1 MHARFNT
8 WRASPEVNSRAAIA
22 LGCLAL
28 WLLIEYFVV
37 GDALHT
43 GEHARQALSS
53 NARQA
58 TAAKAREMTQVLNDI
73 YVGTRTIALL
83 PAVRTAAP
91 HNRSSAADDVID
103 GKRFTTTDAQT
114 VAQLYF
120 HLADVLSVS
129 ETYIVY
135 DGFAPERGEVPFLM
149 FDSVIVERFRKLTGI
164 GAPGTNPAL
173 ESDRPE
179 EYEDEEY
186 TELTHQLDTLRHDQP
201 SLPAG
206 APQGVVSLVSKALI
220 TCDNSQFTST
230 RQGHAVDR
238 MGVMFS
244 VPIHDAGTGAFKGL
258 VTTIV
263 RLNALEAR
271 LIDWPLVPVSDAEH
285 DYIHRL
291 RLDTTVPSEYVL
303 ENAQTGLR
311 ISDRRHAAVAAI
323 AAGRERAG
331 LSVRVTL
338 DGPAGAPWV
347 LYRHVPQASFDAIDK
362 DMRRT
367 IEVQSAL
374 TTAVLLALAGIA
386 LLILSQRR
394 NAVLL
399 KEMAEYDPLTG
410 LPNRRQIDRCIDT
423 ALSQAAATQRRLCVV
438 MVDLDNFKSVN
449 DNLGHHVGDLL
460 LIEVARRFQKQLH
473 AADAAVAD
481 DAEDDKSAP
490 PLIGRLGGDEFLIV
504 LPSIRDEDAVCA
516 FTETLLSAL
525 AVPMF
530 VEGHALPVRASMGVA
545 IYPEHG
551 ASAAQLLRSADQAM
565 YAAKRVDDSAVV
577 VFEREVDHSA
587 MRRLRLTGDLREA
600 LAQQQFELHYQNVVN
615 LQRRRVDCAEALL
628 RWRHPELGMLSPAEF
643 VPLLERSGLIVPVG
657 LWALRQALDQLR
669 AWQASGS
676 VIEAVSVNVSVV
688 QLAQSDF
695 SSDALAVLAD
705 SGVDPARVTM
715 EVTESV
721 LMDNPERSIAQL
733 QTLRDAGLRIAID
746 DFGAGYSSLAYLRR
760 LPVQVMKID
769 RALLIDAVHPTGR
782 AILSAMVDLA
792 AELGLD
798 CIAEGVETLEQYG
811 LLFDIGCHRLQ
822 GYLFARPMPAA
833 EAEAAARRLDLANVL
848 ATGGMFTDSSFARLE
863 RRSGFAALGA

>member
-1 MHARFNT
+1 MHARLNT
-8 WRASPEVNSRAAIA
+8 WRANPEFNSRAAIA

-37 GDALHT
+37 GDALHNR
-43 GEHARQALSS
+43 EQARQTLSS
-53 NARQA
+53 TARQA
-58 TAAKAREMTQVLNDI
+58 TDAKAREIGQVLNDI

-103 GKRFTTTDAQT
+103 GKRFSTTDAQT

-149 FDSVIVERFRKLTGI
+149 FDSVIVERFRKLAGI
-164 GAPGTNPAL
+164 GTPGANAAT

-179 EYEDEEY
+179 EYEGDEY
-186 TELTHQLDTLRHDQP
+186 AELTRQLDTLRHDQP
-201 SLPAG
+201 GLPAN
-206 APQGVVSLVSKALI
+206 APQGVASLVSKALV
-220 TCDNSQFTST
+220 TCDNSQFIST

-291 RLDTTVPSEYVL
+291 RLDTTAPSEYVL

-311 ISDRRHAAVAAI
+311 IGDRRHAAVAAI
-323 AAGRERAG
+323 ASGRERAG
-331 LSVRVTL
+331 LSVRVAL

-347 LYRHVPQASFDAIDK
+347 LYRHVPQASFDAIDTE
-362 DMRRT
+362 MHRT
-367 IEVQSAL
+367 IGVQSAL
-374 TTAVLLALAGIA
+374 TSAVLLALAGIA

-423 ALSQAAATQRRLCVV
+423 ALLQAATTGRRLCVV

-473 AADAAVAD
+473 AADAAGAD
-481 DAEDDKSAP
+481 DAEDHKAAP

-504 LPSIRDEDAVCA
+504 LPAIRDEDAVCA
-516 FTETLLSAL
+516 FTENLLSAL

-530 VEGHALPVRASMGVA
+530 VDGHALPVRASMGVA

-628 RWRHPELGMLSPAEF
+628 RWRHPELGMVSPAEF

-676 VIEAVSVNVSVV
+676 MIEAVSVNVSVV

-695 SSDALAVLAD
+695 SSDALAVLAA

-733 QTLRDAGLRIAID
+733 QALRDAGLRIAID

-863 RRSGFAALGA
+863 RRSGFAALAI

>member
-1 MHARFNT
+1 MHARFHP
-8 WRASPEVNSRAAIA
+8 WRASPEFNSRAAIA
-22 LGCLAL
+22 LGCALL

-43 GEHARQALSS
+43 GEQARQTLTS

-58 TAAKAREMTQVLNDI
+58 TDAKAREMAQVLNDI

-83 PAVRTAAP
+83 PSVRSALP
-91 HNRSSAADDVID
+91 HNRSSAADDAID
-103 GKRFTTTDAQT
+103 GKRFTATDAQT

-129 ETYIVY
+129 ETYVVY

-149 FDSVIVERFRKLTGI
+149 FDSVIVDRFRKLSGI
-164 GAPGTNPAL
+164 GAPGTQAAMA
-173 ESDRPE
+173 SDRPE
-179 EYEDEEY
+179 EFEDAEY
-186 TELTHQLDTLRHDQP
+186 TELTHQLDTFRRIQP
-201 SLPAG
+201 SLPAS
-206 APQGVVSLVSKALI
+206 APQGVVSLVSSALI
-220 TCDNSQFTST
+220 TCDNSQFIST
-230 RQGHAVDR
+230 RRGHPIDR
-238 MGVMFS
+238 MGVLFS
-244 VPIHDAGTGAFKGL
+244 VPIHDAGTGTFKGL
-258 VTTIV
+258 VTTVV

-271 LIDWPLVPVSDAEH
+271 LIDWPLIPVTDTEH
-285 DYIHRL
+285 DYIKRL
-291 RLDTTVPSEYVL
+291 RLDTTAPSEYVL
-303 ENAQTGLR
+303 EDVQTGVR
-311 ISDRRHAAVAAI
+311 IGDRRHAAVAAI
-323 AAGRERAG
+323 SAGQERAG
-331 LSVRVTL
+331 LSVKVAL
-338 DGPAGAPWV
+338 EGPAGAPWV
-347 LYRHVPQASFDAIDK
+347 LYRHVPQASFDAIDTG
-362 DMRRT
+362 MRRK
-367 IEVQSAL
+367 IWGQSAL
-374 TTAVLLALAGIA
+374 AGTVLLALAGIA
-386 LLILSQRR
+386 LLIVSQRR

-410 LPNRRQIDRCIDT
+410 LPNRRQIDRCIDA
-423 ALSQAAATQRRLCVV
+423 ALLHAATAGRRLCVV
-438 MVDLDNFKSVN
+438 MVDLDNFKAVN

-473 AADAAVAD
+473 AADAAVAAEPD
-481 DAEDDKSAP
+481 DGKLVA

-504 LPSIRDEDAVCA
+504 LPAIRDEEAVCN

-530 VEGHALPVRASMGVA
+530 FEGHALPVRASMGVA

-628 RWRHPELGMLSPAEF
+628 RWRHPELGMVAPAEF

-657 LWALRQALDQLR
+657 LWALRQALEQLR
-669 AWQASGS
+669 VWQASGS

-695 SSDALAVLAD
+695 SSDALAVLAA
-705 SGVDPARVTM
+705 SGVDPARVTI

-848 ATGGMFTDSSFARLE
+848 ATGGMFSESGFGRLD
-863 RRSGFAALGA
+863 RRSGFAVLGA

>member
-1 MHARFNT
+1 MRARFQT
-8 WRASPEVNSRAAIA
+8 WRASPEFSSRAAIA
-22 LGCLAL
+22 LGCVAL

-43 GEHARQALSS
+43 GEQARQTLAS

-58 TAAKAREMTQVLNDI
+58 TDAKAREMTQVLNDI

-83 PAVRTAAP
+83 PSVRGAEAR
-91 HNRSSAADDVID
+91 NRSSTADDVID
-103 GKRFTTTDAQT
+103 GKRFTATDAQT

-129 ETYIVY
+129 ETYVVY
-135 DGFAPERGEVPFLM
+135 DGFAPQRGEVPFLM
-149 FDSVIVERFRKLTGI
+149 FDSVIVERFRKLSGI
-164 GAPGTNPAL
+164 SASSTHGAP
-173 ESDRPE
+173 ESDRPDEYEGE
-179 EYEDEEY
+179 EYA
-186 TELTHQLDTLRHDQP
+186 ELTQQLDTLRHQQP

-206 APQGVVSLVSKALI
+206 APQGVASLVSKGLI
-220 TCDNSQFTST
+220 TCDNSQFAST
-230 RQGHAVDR
+230 RLGHAADR
-238 MGVMFS
+238 MGLLFS

-258 VTTIV
+258 VTTVV

-271 LIDWPLVPVSDAEH
+271 LIDWPLIPVTDAEH

-291 RLDTTVPSEYVL
+291 RLDTTAPSEYVL
-303 ENAQTGLR
+303 ENARTGLR
-311 ISDRRHAAVAAI
+311 ISDRRHAAVTAI

-331 LSVRVTL
+331 LSVRVAL
-338 DGPAGAPWV
+338 EGLAGTPWV
-347 LYRHVPQASFDAIDK
+347 LYRHVPQASFDAVDAAV
-362 DMRRT
+362 RRT
-367 IEVQSAL
+367 IWVQSGL
-374 TTAVLLALAGIA
+374 TTTVLLALAGIA
-386 LLILSQRR
+386 LLIVSQRR
-394 NAVLL
+394 DAVRL

-423 ALSQAAATQRRLCVV
+423 ALLQAATRQRRLCVV

-460 LIEVARRFQKQLH
+460 LIEVARRFQKQIH
-473 AADAAVAD
+473 AADAADPD
-481 DAEDDKSAP
+481 DEGAAA

-504 LPSIRDEDAVCA
+504 LPSIRDEDTVCA
-516 FTETLLSAL
+516 FTETLLTAL

-530 VEGHALPVRASMGVA
+530 FEGHALAVRASMGVA

-587 MRRLRLTGDLREA
+587 MRRLRLTGDLRDA

-628 RWRHPELGMLSPAEF
+628 RWRHPELGMISPAEF

-695 SSDALAVLAD
+695 SSDALAIVAA
-705 SGVDPARVTM
+705 SGVEPARVTM

-733 QTLRDAGLRIAID
+733 LALREAGLRIAID